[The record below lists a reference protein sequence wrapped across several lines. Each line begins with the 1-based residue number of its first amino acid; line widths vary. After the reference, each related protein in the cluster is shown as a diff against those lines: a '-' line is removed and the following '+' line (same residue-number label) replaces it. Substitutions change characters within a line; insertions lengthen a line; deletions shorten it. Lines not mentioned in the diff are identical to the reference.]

1 MVVGDGNFRALLAF
15 RVDAGDEKLREHLAS
30 AGRNA
35 TYISKTSQNEFID
48 ICGDLIAEQ
57 IVAEACRAEYF
68 TVLCDETTDTG
79 HHEQLCVCIRFVSKS
94 NGYHMIKEEFLQF
107 QRAERLTGAALAK
120 QILCILRSHKLNISK
135 LVGQGYDGAAAMA
148 GHINGVQANIKLEAP
163 LAEYVHCSS
172 HVLNLVLN
180 AASAVPEIRDMFGT
194 VREVTKF
201 LNESAK
207 RRIIVAESLG
217 EEGGRSLVTMCETR
231 FVERHDA
238 ILVFHKQLKYTLD
251 ALEKIAQG
259 MTDRKAADRHCT
271 KPRQSTDCFHF
282 HCGSVVC

>member
-1 MVVGDGNFRALLAF
+1 
-15 RVDAGDEKLREHLAS
+15 
-30 AGRNA
+30 
-35 TYISKTSQNEFID
+35 
-48 ICGDLIAEQ
+48 
-57 IVAEACRAEYF
+57 
-68 TVLCDETTDTG
+68 
-79 HHEQLCVCIRFVSKS
+79 
-94 NGYHMIKEEFLQF
+94 
-107 QRAERLTGAALAK
+107 
-120 QILCILRSHKLNISK
+120 
-135 LVGQGYDGAAAMA
+135 MA

-180 AASAVPEIRDMFGT
+180 AACAVPEIRDMFAT

-259 MTDRKAADRHCT
+259 MTDRKAADTARSLVRALTVSTFIVALSCARKVMAVT
-271 KPRQSTDCFHF
+271 MVLSRSLQKVNQDLYQSMQ
-282 HCGSVVC
+282 SVNYVASTLQKWRDDSQSIATGDADDAVDEWCSGPHGAFFKTSWR